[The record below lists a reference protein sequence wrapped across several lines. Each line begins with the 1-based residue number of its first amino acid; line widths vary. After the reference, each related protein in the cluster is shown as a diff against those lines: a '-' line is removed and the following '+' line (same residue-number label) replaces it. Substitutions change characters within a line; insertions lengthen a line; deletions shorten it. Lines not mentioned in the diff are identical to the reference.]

1 MRINTAKKPLGKFEL
16 VALALGGMV
25 GGGIFS
31 ILGISVEMIGDA
43 TPIAIFLGGA
53 LAYCAAFSY
62 SKLTIYYEDEGATYS
77 FFKKTFPSQIYFISL
92 VGWLIVF
99 GYISTLAL
107 YAYTFSSYLSSFL
120 PQYFFW
126 QKEIIAFFIITIFAT
141 VNIISV
147 NGMGKVEDF
156 LVYTKI
162 VLLLV
167 ISGLFLRNGGHEI
180 HFTDVLFKSSWT
192 QIITVSAITF
202 VAFEGFQLTI
212 HAYNEAESPKSNIPS
227 AINMAIL
234 MATLVYVVL
243 ALGAITTIP
252 HEIIIR
258 DKEFALAAGASNIL
272 GRIGFITVITGA
284 LFATSSAINGTIFGA
299 SRLIA
304 VIACDGVFP
313 RFLEKRRKHIPRNA
327 IILMS
332 ALSFVFILSGK
343 LQDIVEF
350 GSITF
355 IVVSFLMAY
364 SNFHIRTKTRTKG
377 LVAISAMIFL
387 GLAAILI
394 IYFNAVH
401 DITQLLRIMAVYI
414 ILALLAKVYS
424 VKMK

>member
-1 MRINTAKKPLGKFEL
+1 MRQNSPKKPLKKLEL

-43 TPIAIFLGGA
+43 TPIAIFIGGA

-62 SKLTIYYEDEGATYS
+62 SKLAIYYEDEGATYS
-77 FFKKTFPSQIYFISL
+77 FFKKTFPSQEYLISL

-107 YAYTFSSYLSSFL
+107 YAYTFSSYLSSLL
-120 PQYFFW
+120 PQYFVW
-126 QKEIIAFFIITIFAT
+126 QKETIAFFIITVFSI
-141 VNIISV
+141 VNLISV

-180 HFTDVLFKSSWT
+180 NFTETFFSSSWS

-212 HAYNEAESPKSNIPS
+212 HAYNEVESPKKNIPS

-234 MATLVYVVL
+234 VATLVYVVL
-243 ALGAITTIP
+243 AMGAITSIP
-252 HEIIIR
+252 TEIIIR

-272 GRIGFITVITGA
+272 GDIGFITVMTGA

-299 SRLIA
+299 SRLMA
-304 VIACDGVFP
+304 VIASDGVFP
-313 RFLEKRRKHIPRNA
+313 RFLEKRRKHIPQNA

-332 ALSFVFILSGK
+332 ALSFIFILSGK

-355 IVVSFLMAY
+355 IIVSFLMAY
-364 SNFHIRTKTRTKG
+364 CNFNIREKTKTNG
-377 LVAISAMIFL
+377 LIAISAMIFL

-394 IYFNAVH
+394 LYFNSVH
-401 DITQLLRIMAVYI
+401 DMNQLIRIITVYI
-414 ILALLAKVYS
+414 ILGVFAKLYS
-424 VKMK
+424 AQQ